1 MSCSLHTS
9 LPPLPNS
16 NRWTSA
22 VSGQIGFVQT
32 RSKTLERFVPVLFTF
47 AVHPNLLPDAWH
59 TPYLPKWPSE
69 CFLPTPT
76 STPLEIFSVDTDAA
90 DRRRDPV
97 RLKTET
103 PTTVGFLLYLVQ
115 HTHTTLPRTA
125 THLVSHQDPIILG
138 ISRE

>member
-1 MSCSLHTS
+1 MSRSLHTS

-76 STPLEIFSVDTDAA
+76 SNLHPVGDFLGRHGRRRSQARSCPLEDRDAHHGWFPALFSAA
-90 DRRRDPV
+90 YSHYVTSNRNPP
-97 RLKTET
+97 RLAPE
-103 PTTVGFLLYLVQ
+103 PN
-115 HTHTTLPRTA
+115 HPRN
-125 THLVSHQDPIILG
+125 
-138 ISRE
+138 